1 MYVYYDGNATNIY
14 TNNIENLKDA
24 SAKITVSFSA
34 TEDLDSQDT
43 NSGKTTE

>member
-14 TNNIENLKDA
+14 TNNIGNLKDA

-34 TEDLDSQDT
+34 TENLDSQDT